1 MFLPEIEDPDDL
13 GLLLLAALVQV
24 EEGHLGVPRV
34 YDVRGM
40 YCALK
45 SSPSEFTRS
54 RKLKDKPVFHVMI
67 P

>member
-1 MFLPEIEDPDDL
+1 MGERSQNP
-13 GLLLLAALVQV
+13 
-24 EEGHLGVPRV
+24 
-34 YDVRGM
+34 GM
-40 YCALK
+40 PCALK